1 MPLASQETIIREFP
15 SVRINLSETVGVEL
29 ADEAGEIVVLEE
41 AWEEDGGEDA
51 PPNGLVSEKSMC
63 FSDST
68 LTMNDGMLTI
78 CLPTLMWRC
87 LIRTRAW
94 WMDLA
99 MPALKTR
106 V

>member
-1 MPLASQETIIREFP
+1 SHSSSSSSPSPPPPLAFFWFFRFTLP
-15 SVRINLSETVGVEL
+15 
-29 ADEAGEIVVLEE
+29 
-41 AWEEDGGEDA
+41 GGP